1 MAESTPH
8 VTVVFAGQ
16 SEPWAH
22 WMARQLTE
30 VGTATALV
38 RWNPARS
45 SPTADALTGMLT
57 APGRVLL
64 VIDDWFERF
73 DDGLRTA
80 WADALRQM
88 LADHPERIAGVSV
101 TTRPLPEAIIALGP
115 VALRGLS
122 ADAARRR
129 VLEVAGAPDGAVR
142 PVTLDRVPRFPD
154 DPPDIQNVPR
164 RNRRF
169 TGRGT
174 LLDHIHDTF
183 AAGRGEGAV
192 LALCGPGGIGK
203 TQIALEY
210 VHRFKGEYDIVW
222 WLDATTTGTAR
233 EQFGTLAEALGAGV
247 GSKLDQSIAAAAGKL
262 RATGD
267 SWLIVL
273 DGAGDPEKLAA
284 LLPEGAGDVLVTT
297 NHQEWSALAEL
308 FQVGHFEREES
319 VAFAGRRSQRLSP
332 YEAGLLAEAVEDLP
346 LLLDQTAAWLDINPT
361 VDIPEYIRELTESNP
376 DRFGVLAS
384 QDYPVSFQIAW
395 ARTLGSLREQDP
407 GAWKLLNL
415 LARFSPGMLPLRLL
429 QSARATDLPKPLDR
443 VVPEPSSWN
452 SALRRLSEV
461 TSMRLE
467 YDPVPRMGGSVTVA
481 ALRMHRIFHSFV
493 RHAQTPGERAELTEA
508 ALKVLVTAD
517 PRDPASSR
525 NWSRYAE
532 LIPHLEI
539 AGALES
545 ADEDVRRLVLNC
557 IEYLR
562 MRGEYEE
569 GGRLSRAAVEHWE
582 RVSGATSTSVLVAV
596 HQRANMERR
605 LGRYAEA
612 EAVGREVLERLL
624 SSPGAEPIEV
634 IRARDGLGGTLL
646 ALGRYD
652 EARTLFEQADR
663 EAVTSLGDAEVP
675 RTLSIRNNLAEA
687 MGLQG
692 KYQASLDL
700 HRDILTARVALLGGR
715 NPLTL
720 HSALRTATMLRLLGR
735 YREALEIQQHNSRL
749 HGQEL
754 DRNHGQTLNADH
766 NLALC
771 LRRDGKLLQARAL
784 LLSVRKRRVARRGR
798 RHPDTLR
805 AGADFAML
813 LREAGE
819 FREAYDL
826 ADETASLYALQLGEL
841 HPYAVGTRANL
852 ALLQG
857 DAGDH
862 DGALELAEQTLEQM
876 TDAVGADHPWTLGCA
891 FNTATARQ
899 RAGDAEG
906 AVRLGHDLLDRS
918 VRSLGPGHPLT
929 TTAQTALA
937 RDLRAA
943 GDTALAGR
951 LHAEA
956 LARITELLG
965 DDHQHTRSIRDGAVR
980 YWDFEPQFV

>member
-1 MAESTPH
+1 MADPAPH

-30 VGTATALV
+30 VGTAIALV

-45 SPTADALTGMLT
+45 TPTTDALTGMLT

-80 WADALRQM
+80 WADALRQV
-88 LADHPERIAGVSV
+88 LAEHPERIAGVSV

-129 VLEVAGAPDGAVR
+129 VLEVTGTAQSTAR
-142 PVTLDRVPRFPD
+142 PVTLDRAPRFPD

-169 TGRGT
+169 TGRSR
-174 LLDHIHDTF
+174 LLDRIHDAF
-183 AAGRGEGAV
+183 AAAVGEGAV

-222 WLDATTTGTAR
+222 WVDATTTGTAR
-233 EQFGTLAEALGAGV
+233 EQFGALADTLGVGV
-247 GSKLDQSIAAAAGKL
+247 GSKLDQSIAAAAGQL

-273 DGAGDPEKLAA
+273 DGAGDPEKLSA
-284 LLPEGAGDVLVTT
+284 LLPDGAGDVLVTT
-297 NHQEWSALAEL
+297 NHREWSTRADL
-308 FQVGHFEREES
+308 FEVRHFEREES
-319 VAFAGRRSQRLSP
+319 VAFAGRRSERLSP

-361 VDIPEYIRELTESNP
+361 VDIPQYIRELTESDP

-384 QDYPVSFQIAW
+384 QDYPVAFQIAW

-415 LARFSPGMLPLRLL
+415 LARFSPGVLPLRLL
-429 QSARATDLPKPLDR
+429 QSARAADLPTPLDR

-493 RHAQTPGERAELTEA
+493 RHAQTPAERTELTGA

-532 LIPHLEI
+532 LIPHLET

-569 GGRLSRAAVEHWE
+569 GGRLSRAAVESWE
-582 RVSGATSTSVLVAV
+582 PVSGGTSTSVLVAV

-605 LGRYAEA
+605 LGRYTEA
-612 EAVGREVLERLL
+612 ESVGRGVLDLL
-624 SSPGAEPIEV
+624 LRSPGAEPIEV
-634 IRARDGLGGTLL
+634 IRARDGLGGTLM

-663 EAVTSLGDAEVP
+663 EAVTTLGDAEVP

-692 KYQASLDL
+692 QYQASLEL
-700 HRDILTARVALLGGR
+700 HQSILTARVALLGGR

-771 LRRDGKLLQARAL
+771 LRRDGKLYQARAL
-784 LLSVRKRRVARRGR
+784 LASVRKRRVARRGR

-819 FREAYDL
+819 LREAYEI

-857 DAGDH
+857 DAGDD
-862 DGALELAEQTLEQM
+862 DGARELAEQTLRQM
-876 TDAVGADHPWTLGCA
+876 SDAVGADHPWTLGCA

-899 RAGDAEG
+899 RLGDVEG
-906 AVRLGHDLLDRS
+906 AVRLGHDLVDRA
-918 VRSLGPGHPLT
+918 VRTLGPGHPLT
-929 TTAQTALA
+929 TTAQSALA

-943 GDTALAGR
+943 GETALAER
-951 LHAEA
+951 LHADA

-965 DDHQHTRSIRDGAVR
+965 DGHRHTRSIRDGAVR